1 LPFAHDLHPE
11 FGYVGSPRLCR
22 KLGLVLGFIVFG
34 LVVGANGFAVF
45 MEDPDPDPMHAM
57 ALAPAEARDSAR
69 SSLPTA
75 TAQTKAVE
83 ATLTKKTSNAGGIKS
98 PCRENI
104 TERLGSDCTSGKARK
119 PRPVQAINERP
130 AIAAVLIGHRDGPA
144 VLPSEPEIPVAATP
158 HIPDGS
164 AKPED
169 AAEAAI
175 VKESPAPAASTKRS
189 RTHRKYV
196 QRRDQDDRK
205 YVQRRNRNEYSP
217 SPSYSYHN
225 YYQGRYAR
233 VW

>member
-1 LPFAHDLHPE
+1 
-11 FGYVGSPRLCR
+11 LCR

-34 LVVGANGFAVF
+34 LVVGANGVAVF
-45 MEDPDPDPMHAM
+45 MADPDPMHAM
-57 ALAPAEARDSAR
+57 ALAPAEARDSAI

-83 ATLTKKTSNAGGIKS
+83 ATLTQKTSNASGIES

-130 AIAAVLIGHRDGPA
+130 AIAAVLIGHRAGSA
-144 VLPSEPEIPVAATP
+144 VLPSHPEIPVAATP

-169 AAEAAI
+169 AAEAAPASI

-217 SPSYSYHN
+217 SSSYSYHN
-225 YYQGRYAR
+225 YYQGGYAR